1 MPNIIAD
8 EMRRQARREMKGDI
22 MALKSGYT
30 ALRRK
35 VAENSKRLACLEK
48 DVKKLQSEQEK
59 DQSRDEKSAQR
70 KYRIGSMTL
79 KRIRGKGGFTQNDL
93 ATVLGVSLTSINR
106 WERGKMLPNYKTM
119 EKIAILRG
127 ASRRELKRLLAEKPE
142 VSEG

>member
-48 DVKKLQSEQEK
+48 DVKKLQREQEK
-59 DQSRDEKSAQR
+59 DQSRDEKSSQR

-106 WERGKMLPNYKTM
+106 WERGKMLPNSKTM

>member
-30 ALRRK
+30 ALRRT

-48 DVKKLQSEQEK
+48 DVKKLQSEQKK

-106 WERGKMLPNYKTM
+106 WERGKMLPNSKTM

>member
-48 DVKKLQSEQEK
+48 DVKKLQSEQKK

-93 ATVLGVSLTSINR
+93 ATVLGVSPYFNQSLGTGQNATELQDDGENR
-106 WERGKMLPNYKTM
+106 DFAWC
-119 EKIAILRG
+119 
-127 ASRRELKRLLAEKPE
+127 KPA
-142 VSEG
+142 

>member
-22 MALKSGYT
+22 MELKSGYT

-48 DVKKLQSEQEK
+48 DVKKLQSEQKK
-59 DQSRDEKSAQR
+59 DQSHDEKSSKR

-106 WERGKMLPNYKTM
+106 WERGKMLPNSKTM